1 MEPQE
6 LNFGRYYLRPLH
18 DDDRI
23 NDIPALAEIFPS
35 LGSSELNSYVADQR
49 QMWLADTGYSFAVC
63 EQTSVELVAL
73 ALVRREGNLAS
84 LRVYP
89 RGELSRLLPN
99 DPMLEQQTVADAVRA
114 AKSGLP
120 RWIEGALGLQL
131 SDQA

>member
-35 LGSSELNSYVADQR
+35 LDSSELNSYVADQR

-114 AKSGLP
+114 AESGLP

>member
-23 NDIPALAEIFPS
+23 NDIPALAEIFP
-35 LGSSELNSYVADQR
+35 ELSGEDLDGFVAAER
-49 QMWLADTGYSFAVC
+49 KKWLADTGYSFAVC

-73 ALVRREGNLAS
+73 ALVTCFGDQARLQ
-84 LRVYP
+84 VYP

-99 DPMLEQQTVADAVRA
+99 DPMLEQQTVADAVHA
-114 AKSGLP
+114 AETGLP
-120 RWIEGALGLQL
+120 RWIEGALDLRL
-131 SDQA
+131 SS